1 MRKFF
6 TTVIALT
13 MLTAGISGCTN
24 NDNSGSSGSSDVSD
38 SSDNSDNS
46 DSSNSDNSDNSDSS
60 DLIGTPDASGST
72 SDSTSD
78 GTSQGGEN
86 LPDPNG
92 RAAKLGAAAMA
103 AVEWPSM
110 MDVTDA
116 ETATMF
122 FNIDLNMCEDY
133 YFSNQL
139 ISAQLNEILVA
150 KPTAGNEDA
159 LKDAFDAHF
168 EYIQNEAALYPDQ
181 EASAAGAVSG
191 TTEDGYLY
199 IIVHE
204 NGAEVAEAML
214 AAE

>member
-1 MRKFF
+1 MRKFI

-38 SSDNSDNS
+38 SSDNSDVS
-46 DSSNSDNSDNSDSS
+46 DSSTPDNSDSS
-60 DLIGTPDASGST
+60 DTSGTPDASGST
-72 SDSTSD
+72 SDSTSN
-78 GTSQGGEN
+78 GTSDGGEN

-92 RAAKLGAAAMA
+92 RAAKLGAAAME
-103 AVEWPSM
+103 AVEWPAM
-110 MDVTDA
+110 MDVTDQ
-116 ETATMF
+116 EMATMF

-168 EYIQNEAALYPDQ
+168 EYIQTDAAFYPDQ

-204 NGAEVAEAML
+204 NGADAAAAML

>member
-1 MRKFF
+1 MKKFI

-38 SSDNSDNS
+38 SSDNSDS
-46 DSSNSDNSDNSDSS
+46 GNSDNGSDS
-60 DLIGTPDASGST
+60 GTPDASGST
-72 SDSTSD
+72 SDNASN
-78 GTSQGGEN
+78 GTSEGGEN

-110 MDVTDA
+110 MDVTDS
-116 ETATMF
+116 EMATMF
-122 FNIDLNMCEDY
+122 FNIDLSMCEDY

-168 EYIQNEAALYPDQ
+168 KYIQTDAAFYPDQ

-204 NGAEVAEAML
+204 NGAEAAEAML